1 VSDAQRP
8 DDERRP
14 ALRAVSGGEPEQ
26 RPARDRPVLPLWFEG
41 LDLSSAFP
49 LAFTRRVLRRGL
61 RRTRPEGWETGGRVA
76 ILIGV
81 AVASALL
88 LGPRLVAAD
97 LPTDPVFVGTPART
111 RVVANRDYDIVDEAE
126 TRRRQEQAVR
136 QSRSV
141 WDLDQARRLNEVGLL
156 RAQLAR
162 VRAQVSAARPDE
174 EVPPALALDDDQQQA
189 LTALRASV
197 AGELALGAVEAPD
210 DGAWAALVLAMWRE
224 PAVDEALVSA
234 VDAALSSEVVGERA
248 LLERDQDRGIV
259 VREVGRAV
267 ENEREVDD
275 LDTIPDLVSRRQA
288 LFDQLLARLTATR
301 PGLTRPAAE
310 PLAAWGAALCRP
322 TLTYNA
328 AESDV
333 RRQRAQEDTPP
344 AVIHVRRGMTVL
356 AAGETMTPRHLLII
370 TAMERLQGE
379 RMQTRAAVGTG
390 AFVLL
395 LCGVIYLFGV
405 RGVFR
410 RRIST
415 TDLLFTSGVL
425 LLFLLGLVAAEAG
438 IVPLQEQ
445 LPEVPR
451 SALFYA
457 IPVAWAA
464 MQVRFVLSAE
474 IAFLLALVAA
484 LLGGVTTEPGMAWTV
499 TALLSSFAGTAG
511 VGRVRSRWQVLLAGG
526 AAGVVGAGAAITL
539 ELFRGSGEGAHLWML
554 ALASLASG
562 LLSGVLVAALT
573 PVLEWA
579 FGYVTDL
586 KLLSLADLNTPLLR
600 ELVLRA
606 PGTWHHSMRVARLS
620 EAAAEAVGANALLTR
635 VMALYHD
642 VGKLQ
647 EPQYFAENQTGDNPH
662 DRLAP
667 EESAKM
673 LRGHVTHGRALA
685 AQHRL
690 PRAVA
695 CVIDEHHADN
705 LMEDVFRKALGAV
718 AEQEDG
724 AEVDEA
730 TYRYGGRL
738 PRTRESALVML
749 ADQMEAASRDLTAPS
764 RELLA
769 RVVDHFLNRAVIGGS
784 LADCDLSMRELE
796 ACRDAFTDALAD
808 LLHAPGAEG
817 GLAVGG
823 QRA

>member
-1 VSDAQRP
+1 MSDPRRP
-8 DDERRP
+8 EEERRP
-14 ALRAVSGGEPEQ
+14 PLRAVGDDDAPAE
-26 RPARDRPVLPLWFEG
+26 RPARERPTLPLWFEG

-61 RRTRPEGWETGGRVA
+61 RRTRSERWETAGRVA

-97 LPTDPVFVGTPART
+97 LPTDPVFVGTSART
-111 RVVANRDYDIVDEAE
+111 RVVAKRDYDIVDEAE
-126 TRRRQEQAVR
+126 TRRRQEQAAR

-141 WDLDQARRLNEVGLL
+141 WDLDHARRSDEVSLL

-162 VRAQVSAARPDE
+162 VREQVAALRPESAPPSPAFDE
-174 EVPPALALDDDQQQA
+174 ATRKTLGS
-189 LTALRASV
+189 LRASV
-197 AGELALGAVEAPD
+197 AGELELSAMEAPN
-210 DGAWAALVLAMWRE
+210 DGAWEALLLALWRE
-224 PAVDEALVSA
+224 PAIDESMVAAL
-234 VDAALSSEVVGERA
+234 DAALASEVVGERA
-248 LLERDQDRGIV
+248 LLARDQDRGIV
-259 VREVGRAV
+259 VREIGRAV
-267 ENEREVDD
+267 ENEREVDEVAS
-275 LDTIPDLVSRRQA
+275 IPDLVSRRQA
-288 LFDQLLARLTATR
+288 LFDQLLARLMAPS
-301 PGLTRPAAE
+301 PGLMREVAE
-310 PLAAWGAALCRP
+310 PLAAWGASLCRT

-333 RRQRAQEDTPP
+333 RRQRAQEDTLA
-344 AVIHVRRGMTVL
+344 AVIHVRRGETVL
-356 AAGETMTPRHLLII
+356 AAGETMTPHHLLII
-370 TAMERLQGE
+370 TAMERQQGE
-379 RMQTRAAVGTG
+379 SMQVRAAVGTG

-395 LCGVIYLFGV
+395 LCGVIYLFGA

-415 TDLLFTSGVL
+415 LDLLFTSGVL

-438 IVPLQEQ
+438 IVPLREQ

-511 VGRVRSRWQVLLAGG
+511 VGRVRSRWQLLLAGG

-573 PVLEWA
+573 PLLEWA

-586 KLLSLADLNTPLLR
+586 KLLGLADLNTPLLR

-606 PGTWHHSMRVARLS
+606 PGTWHHSMRVAQLA
-620 EAAAEAVGANALLTR
+620 EAAAHAVGANTLLTR

-647 EPQYFAENQTGDNPH
+647 DPQHFSENQTGDNPH

-667 EESAKM
+667 NESAKV
-673 LRGHVTHGRALA
+673 LRGHVAHGRALA

-695 CVIDEHHADN
+695 DVIEEHHADN
-705 LMEDVFRKALGAV
+705 LMEDFFRKALNAV
-718 AEQEDG
+718 AEKEGADG
-724 AEVDEA
+724 EVDEA
-730 TYRYGGRL
+730 AYRYGGRL
-738 PRTRESALVML
+738 PRTREAALVML
-749 ADQMEAASRDLTAPS
+749 ADQMEAASRDLSAPT
-764 RELLA
+764 RELLS
-769 RVVDHFLNRAVIGGS
+769 RVVDHFLNRAVICGS
-784 LADCDLSMRELE
+784 LAECDLSMRELE
-796 ACRDAFTDALAD
+796 SCREAYTDALTD
-808 LLHAPGAEG
+808 LLHRPGIDTDVE
-817 GLAVGG
+817 L
-823 QRA
+823 RARR